1 MGEVENIGPGLT
13 RQLIVSLPEAA
24 TYQLACKPGMVGT
37 GIRQD
42 FVVTGDSQAAT
53 DESGQLAEA
62 ADGYRRYIR
71 SQIVALQDTAAQ
83 FVAAVQSGNVD
94 QAKALFRSH
103 VPTTSASNPKPRASA
118 NSIPSWTC
126 AKRIWS
132 PVRSGRD
139 STASRRICG

>member
-1 MGEVENIGPGLT
+1 
-13 RQLIVSLPEAA
+13 
-24 TYQLACKPGMVGT
+24 
-37 GIRQD
+37 D

-94 QAKALFRSH
+94 QAKALFPIARTYYERIEPEAESFGELD
-103 VPTTSASNPKPRASA
+103 PKLDLREADLEPGQ
-118 NSIPSWTC
+118 
-126 AKRIWS
+126 
-132 PVRSGRD
+132 V
-139 STASRRICG
+139 